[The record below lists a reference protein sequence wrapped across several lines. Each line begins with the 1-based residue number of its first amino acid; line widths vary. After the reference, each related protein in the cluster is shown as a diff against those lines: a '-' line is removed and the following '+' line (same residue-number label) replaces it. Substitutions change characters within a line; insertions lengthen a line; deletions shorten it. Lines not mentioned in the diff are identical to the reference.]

1 MKLAAAAALVLALF
15 ATQAAAQETLAWS
28 VETPKDADAALRY
41 AIPDTDAQPIAFSC
55 VRKSGQV
62 QVFAQL
68 AREIGIKMEAG
79 GVWIDKAGVRGPWPM
94 SVALTSDTASATLRG
109 QVHVD
114 ETTGGSLAIAEF
126 STAAPVA
133 EAFRKTGLITLKAAG
148 ETVQPPPAPKSMVRK
163 FLGACK

>member
-1 MKLAAAAALVLALF
+1 MKLAACALPLALF
-15 ATQAAAQETLAWS
+15 ATQAAAQEAHVWS

-41 AIPDTDAQPIAFSC
+41 AIPDTDAQPVAFSC

-62 QVFAQL
+62 KVFAQL
-68 AREIGIKMEAG
+68 AREIGVKMEASG
-79 GVWIDKAGVRGPWPM
+79 LWVDKAGVRGPWPM
-94 SVALTSDTASATLRG
+94 SVILTSDSASATLRG

-114 ETTGGSLAIAEF
+114 EATGGSLAIAEF

-133 EAFRKTGLITLKAAG
+133 EAFRKTGLISLKAAG

>member
-1 MKLAAAAALVLALF
+1 MKLVVAVVLALS
-15 ATQAAAQETLAWS
+15 ATQAAAQETHVWS

-62 QVFAQL
+62 KVFAQL
-68 AREIGIKMEAG
+68 VREIGVKMEAG
-79 GVWIDKAGVRGPWPM
+79 GVWLDKAGVRGPWPM
-94 SVALTSDTASATLRG
+94 SVILASDTASATLRG
-109 QVHVD
+109 HAHAD
-114 ETTGGSLAIAEF
+114 EATGGTLAIAEF
-126 STAAPVA
+126 STAAPLA
-133 EAFRKTGLITLKAAG
+133 AAFRKTGLITLKAAG

>member
-1 MKLAAAAALVLALF
+1 MKLAVCALALSLL
-15 ATQAAAQETLAWS
+15 ASQAVAQETYAWS

-62 QVFAQL
+62 KVFAQL
-68 AREIGIKMEAG
+68 AREIGVKMEAG

-94 SVALTSDTASATLRG
+94 SVILTSETASATLRG

-114 ETTGGSLAIAEF
+114 EATGGSLAIAEF

-133 EAFRKTGLITLKAAG
+133 DVFRKTGLISLKAAG